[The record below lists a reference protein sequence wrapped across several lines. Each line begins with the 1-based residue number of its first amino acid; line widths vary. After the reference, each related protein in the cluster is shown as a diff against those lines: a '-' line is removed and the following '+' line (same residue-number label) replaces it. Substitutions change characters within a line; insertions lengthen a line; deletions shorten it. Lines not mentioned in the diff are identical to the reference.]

1 MTTPTERL
9 IAAYFH
15 QQRATAKHKP
25 SPGVDKIAD
34 AIRERAR
41 QSG

>member
-1 MTTPTERL
+1 MTDPQTRL
-9 IAAYFH
+9 ITAYYH
-15 QQRATAKHKP
+15 RVKSAAKHKP